1 MDGAHFL
8 THETLAKP
16 VFVSI
21 LFTNFIGGTGMFYF
35 IGGTAEYHSKLQ
47 LPIDHCNSVTVSG
60 HPT

>member
-1 MDGAHFL
+1 MGHISLLMKHLQSQFL
-8 THETLAKP
+8 LA
-16 VFVSI
+16 F